1 MQQSNG
7 MRRATYNMTSGVQL
21 ATWHVARNI
30 GAQHTTLHV
39 ASNLQH
45 GTWRN
50 IQHYTWRAT
59 CNMARGVQHTTWHVV
74 GAVRGVRPEDPEDP
88 HFDEAGRRTL

>member
-21 ATWHVARNI
+21 ATWHVA
-30 GAQHTTLHV
+30 
-39 ASNLQH
+39 
-45 GTWRN
+45 
-50 IQHYTWRAT
+50 
-59 CNMARGVQHTTWHVV
+59 QHTTWHVV

-88 HFDEAGRRTL
+88 HFDEAGRLTL